1 MRCSR
6 SDCRKEL
13 TKLEQEYNFRTAFP
27 LCRRC
32 HRAQD
37 MEHTW
42 RALDA
47 REDAEGAGE

>member
-13 TKLEQEYNFRTAFP
+13 TKLEQKYNFRTAFP

-32 HRAQD
+32 HLAQD

-47 REDAEGAGE
+47 REEGEGPEE